1 MQRLG
6 VMEMQ
11 ACQHRDVF
19 KDGREFLRNSVD
31 LHRLTNQTRKIER
44 VEMEYFLKQ
53 SKSRL

>member
-1 MQRLG
+1 
-6 VMEMQ
+6 MQ

-44 VEMEYFLKQ
+44 VEM
-53 SKSRL
+53 